1 MCVSQQF
8 QIFGN
13 SIISFADTSNIIWEN
28 DVMHGISQLSRR
40 LGASSVYRNLPQV
53 SSLPD
58 VTHNESRKS

>member
-28 DVMHGISQLSRR
+28 DVMQGISQLSRR
-40 LGASSVYRNLPQV
+40 LAQVQYIETFLKSVAFQ
-53 SSLPD
+53 
-58 VTHNESRKS
+58 T